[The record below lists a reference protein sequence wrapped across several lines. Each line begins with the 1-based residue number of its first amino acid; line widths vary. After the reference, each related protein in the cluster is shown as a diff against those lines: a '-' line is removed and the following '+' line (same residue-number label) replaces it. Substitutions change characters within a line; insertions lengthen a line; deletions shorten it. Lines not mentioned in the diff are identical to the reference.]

1 MGCNSE
7 YLEPTRREV
16 ELKRAAG
23 LLVFVTK
30 AMGAEPED
38 WMKREAVNSYAS
50 DSRSVTE
57 LCAALKA
64 MSKKDLERIVYD
76 ARNKTSRDLADWW
89 EAHQAAD
96 AAREAREKAAAKAK
110 AVRKKA
116 VAKLTPK
123 ERKVLGV

>member
-38 WMKREAVNSYAS
+38 WMKREAGNSYAS

-57 LCAALKA
+57 LCSALKA